1 VQLPAPS
8 NNSHEYEITITTG
21 VWRNSGTT
29 AKVAMEI
36 CGTEENT
43 GIIQLNLDEP
53 GVDNFLFNR
62 GNTDVFV
69 LRVEKALGA
78 IQGMRIGHDNSGES
92 PSWFLEEIVVVDKQS
107 NQLCTFTSSQWFALE
122 RGDGRIERSLEL
134 VPNQLDFSREVVKR
148 WCKGLTETHTWVSV
162 IAKPKRSRFTRVQ
175 RASCC
180 VSVLLTA
187 MLANAM
193 FYELNGKSEQVIQIG
208 PLKFSWRQVIIGIES
223 ALLVAPINILIVF
236 LFQKGTEKTRSESTC
251 RSKDKLLIYLTW
263 FFLFCSCAVSATFTI
278 FYSLIWGK
286 SISEQW
292 LSSMFIS
299 FTQDV
304 TITEPVKVFFT
315 ALFLAAI
322 LKRKKSRH
330 EGYIDLE
337 EAKTKPSKDRLW
349 TMKLSEV
356 EKMRK
361 REARK
366 QNLSRFFLELFIYL
380 TFVFLLM
387 VVCYGGRN
395 DHRYQ
400 MTRSIRDGLPHFDK
414 VSTVYHVLVSPN

>member
-1 VQLPAPS
+1 MQLPASS
-8 NNSHEYEITITTG
+8 NNSHEYEIIITTG

-29 AKVAMEI
+29 AKVAIEI
-36 CGTEENT
+36 YGTDENT

-53 GVDNFLFNR
+53 GVNNFIFNR

-69 LRVEKALGA
+69 LRVENALGA
-78 IQGMRIGHDNSGES
+78 VQGVRIGHDNSGES

-107 NQLCTFTSSQWFALE
+107 NQLWTFTSSQWFALE
-122 RGDGRIERSLEL
+122 RGDGRIERLLEL
-134 VPNQLDFSREVVKR
+134 VPNQLDFSRDVVTR
-148 WCKGLTETHTWVSV
+148 WCKGLTETHIWVSV
-162 IAKPKRSRFTRVQ
+162 IAKPKRSLFTRVQ

-180 VSVLLTA
+180 LSVLLTA

-193 FYELNGKSEQVIQIG
+193 FYELNGKSEQVLQIG

-223 ALLVAPINILIVF
+223 ALLVAPINILLVF
-236 LFQKGTEKTRSESTC
+236 LFKKGTEKTRSESTC
-251 RSKDKLLIYLTW
+251 FSKDKWLIYLAW
-263 FFLFCSCAVSATFTI
+263 YFLFCFCAVSASFTT

-286 SISEQW
+286 SVSEQW

-330 EGYIDLE
+330 EGYIGLE
-337 EAKTKPSKDRLW
+337 EAKARPSKYRLW
-349 TMKLSEV
+349 SMKLSEV

-366 QNLSRFFLELFIYL
+366 QNLSRFFVELFVYL

-387 VVCYGGRN
+387 VVCYGSRN
-395 DHRYQ
+395 DHRYL
-400 MTRSIRDGLPHFDK
+400 MTKSIRDGLPHFDK
-414 VSTVYHVLVSPN
+414 VSTIQFNSILIL

>member
-1 VQLPAPS
+1 
-8 NNSHEYEITITTG
+8 

-29 AKVAMEI
+29 AKVAMEMY
-36 CGTEENT
+36 GTEENT
-43 GIIQLNLDEP
+43 GIIQLNVDEP

-69 LRVEKALGA
+69 LRVEKGLGA
-78 IQGMRIGHDNSGES
+78 IQGVRIGHDNFGES
-92 PSWFLEEIVVVDKQS
+92 PSWFLEEIVVVDKHS
-107 NQLCTFTSSQWFALE
+107 NQPWTFASSQWFALE
-122 RGDGRIERSLEL
+122 RGDGRIERLLEL
-134 VPNQLDFSREVVKR
+134 VPNQVDFSREVVTR
-148 WCKGLTETHTWVSV
+148 WWKGLAETHIWVSV

-180 VSVLLTA
+180 LSVLLTA

-223 ALLVAPINILIVF
+223 ALLVAPVNILIVF
-236 LFQKGTEKTRSESTC
+236 LFQKGTEKTHGQPTC
-251 RSKDKLLIYLTW
+251 CSKTKWFIYLAW
-263 FFLFCSCAVSATFTI
+263 FFFFCSCAVSASFAI
-278 FYSLIWGK
+278 FYSLIWEK
-286 SISEQW
+286 SVSEQW

-304 TITEPVKVFFT
+304 TITEPLKVFFT
-315 ALFLAAI
+315 AMFLAAI
-322 LKRKKSRH
+322 LKRKKSRR
-330 EGYIDLE
+330 EGYIGLE
-337 EAKTKPSKDRLW
+337 EAKTSSKHRLW
-349 TMKLSEV
+349 KMKLSEV

-366 QNLSRFFLELFIYL
+366 QNLSRFFVELFVYL

-387 VVCYGGRN
+387 VVCYGSRN
-395 DHRYQ
+395 DERHR
-400 MTRSIRDGLPHFDK
+400 MTKSIRDGLPHFDK
-414 VSTVYHVLVSPN
+414 VTIIYYTSV

>member
-1 VQLPAPS
+1 MQLPAPS
-8 NNSHEYEITITTG
+8 NNSHEYEIIITTG

-29 AKVAMEI
+29 AKVAIEI
-36 CGTEENT
+36 YGTEENS

-78 IQGMRIGHDNSGES
+78 ILGVRIGHDNFGES

-107 NQLCTFTSSQWFALE
+107 NELWTFTGSQWFALE
-122 RGDGRIERSLEL
+122 RGDGRIERWLEL
-134 VPNQLDFSREVVKR
+134 ARNHQVDFSREVVTR
-148 WCKGLTETHTWVSV
+148 WRKGLTETHIWVSV

-180 VSVLLTA
+180 LSVLLIA

-193 FYELNGKSEQVIQIG
+193 FYELNGKSEHVIQIG

-223 ALLVAPINILIVF
+223 ALLVAPVNILIVF
-236 LFQKGTEKTRSESTC
+236 LFRKGTEKTHSESTC
-251 RSKDKLLIYLTW
+251 CSNTKWFIYLAW
-263 FFLFCSCAVSATFTI
+263 FFFFCCCAVSASFTI

-315 ALFLAAI
+315 ALFLSAI
-322 LKRKKSRH
+322 FKRKKSRR
-330 EGYIDLE
+330 EEYIGLE
-337 EAKTKPSKDRLW
+337 EAKTSSSKYRLW

-361 REARK
+361 REAKK
-366 QNLSRFFLELFIYL
+366 QNLSRFFVELFVYL
-380 TFVFLLM
+380 IFVFLLM
-387 VVCYGGRN
+387 VVCYGSRN

-400 MTRSIRDGLPHFDK
+400 MTKSIRDGLPHFDK
-414 VSTVYHVLVSPN
+414 VSTVYHSLE